1 MKLLSNASSF
11 PIMYYMGHKQLH
23 LDLGLTTEHCQLL
36 LLCIYL
42 LVNIH
47 NSPHKTCSK
56 METSL
61 PFIQKLNFLFKTQI
75 YLSK

>member
-47 NSPHKTCSK
+47 NSPQN
-56 METSL
+56 L
-61 PFIQKLNFLFKTQI
+61 L
-75 YLSK
+75 